1 MTTFTPC
8 HRPAALFHVHERQ
21 SLLLERERVTVDG
34 SAPDT
39 DEEALHR
46 DDIAATPEIPCIH
59 GRRDGD
65 RASRAEELVAHLGVR
80 SRRGQDDHVV
90 QHVHPRWADPWQ
102 LIRQWRS
109 AHRLEHVGC
118 LLYTSPS
125 PRD

>member
-46 DDIAATPEIPCIH
+46 DDIAATVTVLPVLKSLWPTSEYVPE
-59 GRRDGD
+59 
-65 RASRAEELVAHLGVR
+65 GVR
-80 SRRGQDDHVV
+80 MIMSSSTCT
-90 QHVHPRWADPWQ
+90 
-102 LIRQWRS
+102 L
-109 AHRLEHVGC
+109 VGP
-118 LLYTSPS
+118 TPGN
-125 PRD
+125 